1 MIPVLTDK
9 LKLRWVYLISGL
21 FILANILLIVN
32 EFYYFTLLP
41 IALVI
46 GLLALLSLD
55 KIVFL
60 IVFCTPL
67 SINLTDI
74 GLGVGISIPT
84 DPLMA
89 GVMLLFIIKLLLEGR
104 FDRKITKHPVT
115 VAIIIYLAWL
125 GLATVASEMP
135 IVSLKFFISKLWFI
149 ITFYFVATQ
158 MFRKKKNIGWY
169 LFFYILAFTGII
181 TYTII
186 RHASWGF
193 MEQPAHWVMEPFY
206 ADHTSYGA
214 ILAMF
219 FPLLV
224 GYAIKGNYTRSF
236 KIILWLLVAV
246 YTLALILSY
255 TRAAWVS
262 LVGALGVMLVM
273 VLRIKFRTVLI
284 GATALIGLFLAFQTQ
299 IYIKLEKN
307 RQDSSA
313 DLGEHVQSIT
323 NISSDASNLERL
335 NRWSSAWRMFKERP
349 FLGWGPGTYMFQ
361 YAPFQLSS
369 ERTIISTNMG
379 DMGNAHSEYIGPL
392 AEAGL
397 FGSISFIL
405 IVFTIIYTAVMLFFK
420 LEDKQLKLTVL
431 LLLLGLITYFIHGML
446 NNFLDTDKA
455 SAPFWGFV
463 AAIVAIDVHHS
474 AKKDKKEDKGL
485 EEATAE

>member
-1 MIPVLTDK
+1 MTDK
-9 LKLRWVYLISGL
+9 LKLRWIYIISGL
-21 FILANILLIVN
+21 FILVNIFLVAN
-32 EFYYFTLLP
+32 EFYYFSILP
-41 IALVI
+41 VALVI
-46 GLLALLSLD
+46 GLMALMSLD
-55 KIVFL
+55 KLVFL

-67 SINLTDI
+67 SVNLTDI
-74 GLGVGISIPT
+74 GLGVGVSLPT
-84 DPLMA
+84 DPLLA

-104 FDRKITKHPVT
+104 FDRKVTRHPVT

-125 GLATVASEMP
+125 GLATIASEMP
-135 IVSLKFFISKLWFI
+135 IVSIKFFISKLWFI
-149 ITFYFVATQ
+149 ITFYFVSTQ
-158 MFRKKKNIGWY
+158 IFRNNKKNVGWY
-169 LFFYILAFTGII
+169 LFSYILAFTGII

-186 RHASWGF
+186 RHSMWGF

-224 GYAIKGNYTRSF
+224 GYAIKGNFTRSF
-236 KIILWLLVAV
+236 KILLWALVAL
-246 YTLALILSY
+246 YTMALVLSY

-262 LVGALGVMLVM
+262 LVGALGVMMVI

-284 GATALIGLFLAFQTQ
+284 GAVSLIALFLAFQTQ
-299 IYIKLEKN
+299 IYMKLEKN

-313 DLGEHVQSIT
+313 DFGEHVQSIT

-335 NRWSSAWRMFKERP
+335 NRWSSAWRMFKQRP

-392 AEAGL
+392 AESGL
-397 FGSISFIL
+397 FGSLSFIL
-405 IVFTIIYTAVMLFFK
+405 IIITTIYTAVMLYFK
-420 LEDKQLKLTVL
+420 LDDKQLKLTVL
-431 LLLLGLITYFIHGML
+431 MLLLGLITYFIHGML

-455 SAPFWGFV
+455 SAPFWGFI
-463 AAIVAIDVHHS
+463 AAIVAIDAHHS
-474 AKKDKKEDKGL
+474 SKKKEESGSNELK
-485 EEATAE
+485 EATAE